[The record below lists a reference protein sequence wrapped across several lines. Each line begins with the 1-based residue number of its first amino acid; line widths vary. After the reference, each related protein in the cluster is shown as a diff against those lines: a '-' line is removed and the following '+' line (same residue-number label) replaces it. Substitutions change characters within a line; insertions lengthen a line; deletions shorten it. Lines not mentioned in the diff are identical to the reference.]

1 MLILVDNGLGKLS
14 QSSFPSM
21 LPDTVTQSSGACYSE
36 KHPVGCGLLKL
47 SGGRLSLGGV
57 GEPMA
62 KNNGQDTP
70 VAKKKKILWKEKPTE
85 MKLTPWG
92 IRLPGFLPRF
102 SRLQGRA
109 GSASSE
115 KISSP

>member
-1 MLILVDNGLGKLS
+1 MLMLVDNGLGKLS

-21 LPDTVTQSSGACYSE
+21 LRDTVTQSSGACYLE

-47 SGGRLSLGGV
+47 SGGRLSLGAV

-70 VAKKKKILWKEKPTE
+70 VAKKKNPLEGKTHRNEINTLEYSS
-85 MKLTPWG
+85 
-92 IRLPGFLPRF
+92 
-102 SRLQGRA
+102 SRV
-109 GSASSE
+109 SA
-115 KISSP
+115 

>member
-21 LPDTVTQSSGACYSE
+21 LRDTVTQLSGACYLE

-47 SGGRLSLGGV
+47 SGGRLSLGAV

-70 VAKKKKILWKEKPTE
+70 VTKKKKKHPLEGKTHRNEINTL
-85 MKLTPWG
+85 G
-92 IRLPGFLPRF
+92 YSS
-102 SRLQGRA
+102 SRV
-109 GSASSE
+109 SA
-115 KISSP
+115 

>member
-21 LPDTVTQSSGACYSE
+21 LRDMVTQSSGACYLE

-47 SGGRLSLGGV
+47 SGGRLSLGAV

-70 VAKKKKILWKEKPTE
+70 VAKKKKNPLEGKTHRNEINTL
-85 MKLTPWG
+85 G
-92 IRLPGFLPRF
+92 YSS
-102 SRLQGRA
+102 SRV
-109 GSASSE
+109 SA
-115 KISSP
+115 